1 MNLSVNLEGIQENK
15 KYILEFCIRADG
27 KTIRKIEEIEDEIDE
42 PLKKKSSKQ
51 KENKMPSLDD
61 IESSREKEFKM
72 PKIEEPIFDR
82 SKMKVETS
90 FGDKRIGET

>member
-15 KYILEFCIRADG
+15 KYVLEFCIKTDG
-27 KTIRKIEEIEDEIDE
+27 KTIRKIEESDDEIE
-42 PLKKKSSKQ
+42 ETVKRKSPKQ

-72 PKIEEPIFDR
+72 PKIEEPVFDR
-82 SKMKVETS
+82 RKMKVETS